1 MSDKKELIKQDI
13 AKNVSNYL
21 AEKGIQEYSKE
32 FFGDKIDNVLN
43 KLNQL
48 ALSAESEDTQLK
60 AIKEIRELLSDK
72 KDSNQTNIQNNINL
86 GDFLDSLK

>member
-48 ALSAESEDTQLK
+48 ALCAENEDTQLK